1 MDKASINIV
10 GQGRVDVRPLI
21 TETMDLYLE
30 GLAWFA
36 VHVNRK
42 LNVRVAGNGEVVY
55 FGNPAFLNQSIFG
68 KGKVEKGTPEND

>member
-1 MDKASINIV
+1 MC
-10 GQGRVDVRPLI
+10 VDARRLI

-30 GLAWFA
+30 GSAWFA

-55 FGNPAFLNQSIFG
+55 FGNLALLNQYIFG
-68 KGKVEKGTPEND
+68 KGKVEKGISEND